1 MRKTMMNWTI
11 NMKDKDQRG
20 SHDLEVI
27 IYKLKNYI
35 KYLESEN
42 KELHKQIEELEDKED
57 FSKGFND

>member
-1 MRKTMMNWTI
+1 MNWTI

-27 IYKLKNYI
+27 IFKLKNYI

-42 KELHKQIEELEDKED
+42 KELHKQIEELEKEED
-57 FSKGFND
+57 FTKGFNG

>member
-27 IYKLKNYI
+27 IFKLKNYI
-35 KYLESEN
+35 KYLEAEN
-42 KELHKQIEELEDKED
+42 KELHKQIEELEEKED
-57 FSKGFND
+57 FSKGFNG

>member
-27 IYKLKNYI
+27 IFKLKNYI
-35 KYLESEN
+35 KYLEAEN
-42 KELHKQIEELEDKED
+42 KELHKQIEELEEKED
-57 FSKGFND
+57 FTKGFN